1 MHRWGMPLK
10 KNDIDF
16 SQFDEVTI
24 CSPIWVFSISAPIR
38 SFCNLYSWKLK
49 KVNYMLDHHTGA
61 KYRRLAEE
69 MDELLNVNI
78 LTFVVYN
85 VKQES
90 LKNYKNITTRVIG
103 ERICE

>member
-1 MHRWGMPLK
+1 M
-10 KNDIDF
+10 
-16 SQFDEVTI
+16 S
-24 CSPIWVFSISAPIR
+24 
-38 SFCNLYSWKLK
+38 
-49 KVNYMLDHHTGA
+49 
-61 KYRRLAEE
+61 
-69 MDELLNVNI
+69 NI